1 MADPMYFE
9 PPVDAYVFPEGGG
22 PIRLP
27 DGSIDPTSSFRPDGF
42 RYSWQ
47 SPDRV
52 LPQAQLQPVTM
63 TRDLPPPSTQAY
75 RTPLQPEYGGSHM
88 YREGPSDYYRR
99 SSEVGVPVLRS
110 EERARQS
117 RYKYPSNETTREYGT
132 ADNRAAQEYDVNYQY
147 AMDRLDKARAEAGLG
162 PAPRNM
168 YQDDFVNAQ
177 RMGTQSR
184 RFRDPEG
191 VDAFGRP
198 SVTPPAKM
206 PASAGRAI
214 RKVLQDRESGASPSD
229 GFKEYAFKNYQEE
242 PLLKVFKNYPEIPPV
257 PPRVSQ
263 FEAEYQRVA
272 DEAAFP
278 RRDDRMIQE
287 GLYPED
293 PPGLYQNLGQE
304 LPAVGPLFA
313 FDPYQGY

>member
-52 LPQAQLQPVTM
+52 LPQEQLQPVTM

-191 VDAFGRP
+191 VDAFGSP

-214 RKVLQDRESGASPSD
+214 RKVLQDREQLSL
-229 GFKEYAFKNYQEE
+229 E
-242 PLLKVFKNYPEIPPV
+242 PQRNMDFPP
-257 PPRVSQ
+257 
-263 FEAEYQRVA
+263 EYQ
-272 DEAAFP
+272 P
-278 RRDDRMIQE
+278 RYMDGVV
-287 GLYPED
+287 GLPEQSRGIETS
-293 PPGLYQNLGQE
+293 PGLYQNLGQE